1 MEKGIKMTIKVSK
14 DMLEKMI
21 QGDKSHPDSIHFE
34 EEKCDRETQKNG
46 SE

>member
-1 MEKGIKMTIKVSK
+1 MEKGLKMTIQVSK

-21 QGDKSHPDSIHFE
+21 QGDKSHSDSIIFKE
-34 EEKCDRETQKNG
+34 ENDHCGTQKND